1 MLGRWALILIAFVQ
15 SHANRLR
22 LAGEQLEQGDW
33 LVSRLLNA
41 RMWTWNSGKA
51 DLKEEALRLSQI
63 EADFIVSCQT
73 EASKPLRD
81 WMPAQWKEVAHG
93 QHWGAAGGNI
103 NAQMASLFARRPLN
117 GEFIGNSSE
126 VISMTP
132 WSSVLGPEHHIA
144 FAKADASS
152 EVLLFSTQTQVL
164 ASDYKG
170 KGGVAMTL
178 SFPASPARP
187 ATRVDFICAHLDSE
201 SANKRHMGITY
212 LLSKLRARDK
222 KSKILSE
229 EVISKSGELKKP
241 CGIFDRDSPT
251 CDLPE
256 VEGLDEGPDAVI
268 MLGDLNFRLRQGE
281 LGESENPLSTI
292 EAQLLSPAGRRK
304 LAANDPLWDQS
315 PFADSLVKS
324 VEDNSGFGFT
334 CNEPYTDYLP
344 TYKRHG
350 AQECKLLGEKLANCG
365 GADHRQESASY
376 CHMDE
381 LLNLTRNCYM
391 KPSKKDGNLTWAA
404 KHEDL
409 QLGWLDRF
417 CFRTTRRGSESEL
430 SLSLKDNAGW
440 MDYPGAA
447 DGQNGSDHM
456 PVEAMLQIGHA
467 KCSCPAA
474 SDGIMIEG
482 CDNATVAGPV
492 FRTGELTSVRCE
504 GDSWMV
510 DKHGRHVESIMFQC
524 LHDGSIAPVDRR
536 SEIFDWTCRKVC
548 KGYAGPGPVMDGAL
562 VYPSCPDPSLV
573 YLGATVLRCRDG
585 HLGTLAAHEVMPSCV
600 KSCHVLPPLAGDA
613 WVKSQLPASEQ
624 LLSGDHAREIRS
636 RFAESKVLVLDGG
649 EQHYE
654 CQGSCTVLGT
664 STAKCIESE
673 MQPAIRCACRLTLV
687 VQSAVFSNK
696 ELQSQVDYVKLQ
708 FFNGATTEEQLEQ
721 MRQGS
726 KYVAAMKFRLDELP
740 KLGKELENLAD
751 LQAHVTLCSKTAG
764 RKRHYFSS
772 CRILAETDLH
782 HAQSIKKLLGQVTS
796 TEGPLTVDFRLN
808 ATSVKL
814 QFHYSAAD
822 PSVKAE
828 VRPHSF

>member
-1 MLGRWALILIAFVQ
+1 
-15 SHANRLR
+15 
-22 LAGEQLEQGDW
+22 
-33 LVSRLLNA
+33 
-41 RMWTWNSGKA
+41 
-51 DLKEEALRLSQI
+51 
-63 EADFIVSCQT
+63 
-73 EASKPLRD
+73 
-81 WMPAQWKEVAHG
+81 
-93 QHWGAAGGNI
+93 
-103 NAQMASLFARRPLN
+103 
-117 GEFIGNSSE
+117 
-126 VISMTP
+126 
-132 WSSVLGPEHHIA
+132 
-144 FAKADASS
+144 
-152 EVLLFSTQTQVL
+152 
-164 ASDYKG
+164 
-170 KGGVAMTL
+170 
-178 SFPASPARP
+178 
-187 ATRVDFICAHLDSE
+187 
-201 SANKRHMGITY
+201 
-212 LLSKLRARDK
+212 LSKLRARDK
-222 KSKILSE
+222 KSKVLSE
-229 EVISKSGELKKP
+229 EVITKSGELKKP

-281 LGESENPLSTI
+281 LGNSEDPLSTI

-334 CNEPYTDYLP
+334 CNEPYADYLP

-350 AQECKLLGEKLANCG
+350 AEECKLLGEKLANCS
-365 GADHRQESASY
+365 GADHRQGSVSY

-391 KPSKKDGNLTWAA
+391 KPSKNDGNLTWVA

-417 CFRTTRRGSESEL
+417 CFRTTSRGSASEL
-430 SLSLKDNAGW
+430 SLSLKDNEGW

-447 DGQNGSDHM
+447 DGENGSDHM

-467 KCSCPAA
+467 KCSCPTA

-482 CDNATVAGPV
+482 CDNATGPV

-510 DKHGRHVESIMFQC
+510 NEHGLSVESIMLQC
-524 LHDGSIAPVDRR
+524 LHDGSVAPVDRL

-548 KGYAGPGPVMDGAL
+548 KGGPATEHLTLGSRPVADGEL
-562 VYPSCPDPSLV
+562 VHPSCRDASLV
-573 YLGATVLRCRDG
+573 YLGATVLRCTDG
-585 HLGTLAAHEVMPSCV
+585 HLGTLAVHEVMPSCV
-600 KSCHVLPPLAGDA
+600 KSCHFLPPLAGDA
-613 WVKSQLPASEQ
+613 WLKSQSPASEQ
-624 LLSGDHAREIRS
+624 LLSGHHGREIRT
-636 RFAESKVLVLDGG
+636 RFAQIKDLVLDGG

-654 CQGSCTVLGT
+654 CQRSCTVLGT

-673 MQPAIRCACRLTLV
+673 MQPPPSSIRCACRLTLV
-687 VQSAVFSNK
+687 VQAAFFSSE
-696 ELQSQVDYVKLQ
+696 ELKSQVDYVKLQ
-708 FFNGATTEEQLEQ
+708 FFNGPTTEEELEQ
-721 MRQGS
+721 MRQSS
-726 KYVAAMKFRLDELP
+726 KYVVGMKFRLDELP

-751 LQAHVTLCSKTAG
+751 LQAHVTLCSKKAG

-772 CRILAETDLH
+772 CGILAETDLR

-814 QFHYSAAD
+814 QFHYSAVA
-822 PSVKAE
+822 PSVDAE